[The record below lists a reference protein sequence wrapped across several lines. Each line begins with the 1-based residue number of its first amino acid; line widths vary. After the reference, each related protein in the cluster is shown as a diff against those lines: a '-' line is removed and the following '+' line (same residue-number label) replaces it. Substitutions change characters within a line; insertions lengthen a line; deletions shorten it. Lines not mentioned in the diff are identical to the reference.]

1 MTDEEKK
8 QKIDEM
14 YEEAKQKILELEAK
28 QKQMITDYIRDLEQ
42 KKIAALKG
50 EITNLF

>member
-1 MTDEEKK
+1 MTNEEKK
-8 QKIDEM
+8 KKIEEI
-14 YEEAKQKILELEAK
+14 YEEAKSKILELEAK
-28 QKQMITDYIRDLEQ
+28 QKQVIADYIRELEQ

>member
-1 MTDEEKK
+1 MTNENRK
-8 QKIDEM
+8 QKIEEL
-14 YEEAKQKILELEAK
+14 YQEAKQKILELESK
-28 QKQMITDYIRDLEQ
+28 QKQVIADYIKDLEQ